1 MKYPEA
7 GRRVPQRLELVFADA
22 EFHKLCTR
30 GSGRIIRIA
39 FQVACIGRT
48 VTVAVKFSELM
59 DAFEFVSVA
68 GPFDNR
74 AYVDLITGKIYLVS
88 DELELEEELPD
99 DLEESDRYLAVPGKN
114 ELDLGSPLV
123 ERFVRERLPADAE
136 EVSAFFRRKGAYSR
150 LKILLADRG
159 VLQQWYEFEQVETST
174 ALRAWCQENEIE
186 LADSGGTQA
195 RG

>member
-1 MKYPEA
+1 
-7 GRRVPQRLELVFADA
+7 
-22 EFHKLCTR
+22 
-30 GSGRIIRIA
+30 
-39 FQVACIGRT
+39 
-48 VTVAVKFSELM
+48 VTVAVNFSELM
-59 DAFEFVSVA
+59 TAFEFASVA

-114 ELDLGSPLV
+114 ELHLGSRLV
-123 ERFVRERLPADAE
+123 ERFVQERLPADADD
-136 EVSAFFRRKGAYSR
+136 VAAFFRRKGAYSR

-159 VLQQWYEFEQVETST
+159 VLQQWYEFEQAETSA

-186 LADSGGTQA
+186 PTDSGDVQA
-195 RG
+195 GG

>member
-1 MKYPEA
+1 M
-7 GRRVPQRLELVFADA
+7 
-22 EFHKLCTR
+22 
-30 GSGRIIRIA
+30 
-39 FQVACIGRT
+39 
-48 VTVAVKFSELM
+48 TVAVKFSDLM

-114 ELDLGSPLV
+114 ELDLGLRLV
-123 ERFVRERLPADAE
+123 EQFVRERLPADAE

-159 VLQQWYEFEQVETST
+159 VLQQWYEFEQAETST

-186 LADSGGTQA
+186 LADSGGTPA